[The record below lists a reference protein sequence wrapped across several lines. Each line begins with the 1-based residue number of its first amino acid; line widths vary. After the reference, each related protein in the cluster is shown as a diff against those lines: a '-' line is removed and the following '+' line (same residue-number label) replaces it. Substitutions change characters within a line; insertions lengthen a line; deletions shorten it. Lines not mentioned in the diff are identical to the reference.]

1 LWKTGLV
8 WPPKPACFLSYRRL
22 PGKSQAGASAS
33 AAAQQLSSRGN
44 SMAQHGTTLVWSCVL
59 HELRP
64 QRLMAA
70 TKGPSSWPD
79 YIGSDGATPEAAA
92 LAAPSLAPGG
102 SETGRLDGE
111 WRDRETEGELLL
123 SVPLRRSA
131 GTQNAIGQRCTRD
144 CHQSW
149 STPPLLAA
157 SWHAQQ

>member
-1 LWKTGLV
+1 
-8 WPPKPACFLSYRRL
+8 
-22 PGKSQAGASAS
+22 
-33 AAAQQLSSRGN
+33 
-44 SMAQHGTTLVWSCVL
+44 MAQHGTTLVWSCVL

-64 QRLMAA
+64 QRPMAA

-79 YIGSDGATPEAAA
+79 YIGSDGATR
-92 LAAPSLAPGG
+92 GRC
-102 SETGRLDGE
+102 TGCAVAGPRRLGDWQAGRRV
-111 WRDRETEGELLL
+111 RDRETEGELLL

>member
-1 LWKTGLV
+1 
-8 WPPKPACFLSYRRL
+8 
-22 PGKSQAGASAS
+22 
-33 AAAQQLSSRGN
+33 
-44 SMAQHGTTLVWSCVL
+44 
-59 HELRP
+59 
-64 QRLMAA
+64 MAA

-92 LAAPSLAPGG
+92 LAAPSSLAPR
-102 SETGRLDGE
+102 RLGDWQAE
-111 WRDRETEGELLL
+111 RRVRDRETAGELLL